1 MYKKLIVTYILV
13 AENFEDM
20 EPFTT
25 EIYEIVKSTNI
36 VKDFG
41 SNNQGTNEA

>member
-1 MYKKLIVTYILV
+1 MDKKLIVTYILV
-13 AENFEDM
+13 AENYEDI

-36 VKDFG
+36 IKEFG
-41 SNNQGTNEA
+41 NNEQSPNEV